1 MHGCSLPVY
10 KPMTHDYH
18 TDLMADALQITVT
31 VNKLKV
37 PEYTTCML
45 WLKKLLSSSFSCC
58 LHLHLHYMANDGD
71 K

>member
-1 MHGCSLPVY
+1 MHGCSVPVY

-45 WLKKLLSSSFSCC
+45 WLKK
-58 LHLHLHYMANDGD
+58 
-71 K
+71 